1 MKQNT
6 IERKEPK
13 RPKRGYGL
21 DKYYEEERIEREKKQ
36 AKKKKQKIKK
46 RIFLCFKIL
55 IALIILGIIGIFL
68 FFKTS
73 LFQKYKEIWVQT
85 AMTTMNHQYLA
96 TWFLSDEEI
105 AEIMKSLEVEN
116 NENSNSEN
124 IVVEKPKEEKK
135 ITVEK
140 ITGKG
145 YVGYVMTVPDASKV
159 KLVDGR
165 QKRKRFKTK

>member
-1 MKQNT
+1 MTNVILNNQYDLHEK
-6 IERKEPK
+6 
-13 RPKRGYGL
+13 
-21 DKYYEEERIEREKKQ
+21 DKIVKKDENIKNEEIKL
-36 AKKKKQKIKK
+36 KKKTKHKLRNAI
-46 RIFLCFKIL
+46 IVLGI
-55 IALIILGIIGIFL
+55 LIILGISFIFV
-68 FFKTS
+68 FFKTN
-73 LFQKYKEIWVQT
+73 LFQKYKELWVQT

-105 AEIMKSLEVEN
+105 AEIMNKLEVVN

-124 IVVEKPKEEKK
+124 IVIEENNKE

-145 YVGYVMTVPDASKV
+145 YVGYVMIVPDASKV

-165 QKRKRFKTK
+165 QSRKRF